1 MRSYDVAYVKNGP
14 YNPYPVVPLQEMTL
28 EDIKKKYIKMCA
40 KANGDVSVCSKC
52 QTPCPEGKRAI
63 QLIANNVY
71 SDPPVPLYGGKT
83 LIERAREDN
92 MKRRAELEKAEKE
105 KKEAEQ
111 KPKRTKVAIEDWF
124 NKAMA
129 TDDPIQWI
137 MDNLHVSK
145 TKAKQKIYD
154 YRYRHPEVKANDKI
168 TKTIKPP
175 EKHVEEKEVKTEDP
189 PKTNERIES
198 KLESLMRQQE
208 EQKKAMNEYFRLYE
222 QAKVEY
228 EKIKQKTDVLCNALD
243 IMNE

>member
-28 EDIKKKYIKMCA
+28 EEIKKKYIKMCA

-71 SDPPVPLYGGKT
+71 PDPPVPLYGGKT

-111 KPKRTKVAIEDWF
+111 KPKRKKVAIEDWF

-154 YRYRHPEVKANDKI
+154 YRYRHP
-168 TKTIKPP
+168 
-175 EKHVEEKEVKTEDP
+175 
-189 PKTNERIES
+189 
-198 KLESLMRQQE
+198 
-208 EQKKAMNEYFRLYE
+208 
-222 QAKVEY
+222 
-228 EKIKQKTDVLCNALD
+228 
-243 IMNE
+243 